1 MQNEDFEGME
11 ILPFAEKVNRFLQ
24 EKGYP
29 GRMFLPRQG
38 QWYRRPELDHRYH
51 LQPVPPVVYCKTNE
65 MPRTG
70 RKGDGYV
77 HKSVQTGNA
86 EL

>member
-38 QWYRRPELDHRYH
+38 QWYRLGMGIDVRP
-51 LQPVPPVVYCKTNE
+51 
-65 MPRTG
+65 
-70 RKGDGYV
+70 
-77 HKSVQTGNA
+77 
-86 EL
+86 